1 MLSLGLSLQPADF
14 TRALRQP
21 RALLAGALAQ
31 VVLLPVVALSLLW
44 LSGLEGDLAVGVMI
58 LSCCPGGITSNFPT
72 LAPTLLSLNLL
83 MVAVGLGLGALL
95 RLPRAQATTLSIEAG
110 FQNGT
115 IGIVVGSLIGPAVMN
130 GDLNSFSLP
139 SAVYGVLM
147 TVTIIPF
154 VLWRRGLCPAS

>member
-1 MLSLGLSLQPADF
+1 M
-14 TRALRQP
+14 
-21 RALLAGALAQ
+21 
-31 VVLLPVVALSLLW
+31 VV
-44 LSGLEGDLAVGVMI
+44 
-58 LSCCPGGITSNFPT
+58 
-72 LAPTLLSLNLL
+72 
-83 MVAVGLGLGALL
+83 VGLGLGALL

-130 GDLNSFSLP
+130 GGLNSFSLP